1 VWGKEGARSKPS
13 IPCGWWFRQ
22 KILFKLNESNT
33 QTHRQQNPSNQK
45 KKKLQVTNL
54 EKELMKRRLGKGG
67 LRSLERM
74 KESVHPD
81 CRKAKKQW
89 HTVI

>member
-1 VWGKEGARSKPS
+1 MS
-13 IPCGWWFRQ
+13 
-22 KILFKLNESNT
+22 
-33 QTHRQQNPSNQK
+33 QTHKHTGNKTQATKK

-81 CRKAKKQW
+81 CRKAKNSG
-89 HTVI
+89 IL